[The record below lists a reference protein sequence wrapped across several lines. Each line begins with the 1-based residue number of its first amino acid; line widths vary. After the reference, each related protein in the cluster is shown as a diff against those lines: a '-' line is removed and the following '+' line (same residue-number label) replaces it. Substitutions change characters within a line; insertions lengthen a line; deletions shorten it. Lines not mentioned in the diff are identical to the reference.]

1 MGNLAWMTSVFRV
14 DVHEQAHVLRDF
26 GKAPVSLGLYSL
38 LRKDHDRIILTGAG
52 ASHFAALPSWRRL
65 TSGGR
70 DVCWIDARQLIAN
83 PELITPNSLLVA
95 TSRSG
100 RSDDVVALVTTLSE
114 NTRPAAI
121 IALTDDLASPLAGVA
136 DSEILL
142 RSQSSGSPRG
152 FLNILAA
159 HDYITS
165 MILGQDNDD
174 VMATA
179 RVVAATKIPGHLTQA
194 AASLA
199 EDPNSRL
206 VYIGFSEHAA
216 AALYAALLTQE
227 VTTVTADGYPSD
239 DFDPHAAPAGLNGS
253 TAVLFTGRDPADNA
267 RAVELAADLDAAG
280 AEVVLIGSRAVGKA
294 TCIRTPTGHVSAQMA
309 HSVVIAEYF
318 VSLLAA

>member
-1 MGNLAWMTSVFRV
+1 MGTLAWVASEFRV
-14 DVHEQAHVLRDF
+14 DVREQAHVLRDF

-38 LRKDHDRIILTGAG
+38 LRQDHDRIILTGAG

-70 DVCWIDARQLIAN
+70 QVYWMDSRQLIAN

-100 RSDDVVALVTTLSE
+100 RSDDVVELVTTFSE
-114 NTRPAAI
+114 KRRPAAI
-121 IALTDDLASPLAGVA
+121 IALTDDPASPLAGIA
-136 DSEILL
+136 DCEILL
-142 RSQSSGSPRG
+142 RSQSSGSPGG

-179 RVVAATKIPGHLTQA
+179 RVVAATKIPGRLTQA
-194 AASLA
+194 AAGLA

-227 VTTVTADGYPSD
+227 VTTVAAEGYPSD
-239 DFDPHAAPAGLNGS
+239 DFDPRAAPAGL
-253 TAVLFTGRDPADNA
+253 
-267 RAVELAADLDAAG
+267 
-280 AEVVLIGSRAVGKA
+280 
-294 TCIRTPTGHVSAQMA
+294 
-309 HSVVIAEYF
+309 
-318 VSLLAA
+318 

>member
-14 DVHEQAHVLRDF
+14 DVREQAYALRDF

-38 LRKDHDRIILTGAG
+38 VRKDHHRIILTGAG

-83 PELITPNSLLVA
+83 PELITRNSLLVA

-114 NTRPAAI
+114 KRRPAAI

-142 RSQSSGSPRG
+142 RSQSSGSSKG

-159 HDYITS
+159 HYYITS

-179 RVVAATKIPGHLTQA
+179 RVVAATKTPGHLTQA

-206 VYIGFSEHAA
+206 VYTGFSEHAA
-216 AALYAALLTQE
+216 AALYAGLLTQE
-227 VTTVTADGYPSD
+227 LTTVTAEGYPGD
-239 DFDPHAAPAGLNGS
+239 DFDPHAAPAGFNGS
-253 TAVLFTGRDPADNA
+253 AAVLFTGCYPDDNEQ
-267 RAVELAADLDAAG
+267 AVELAADLDAAG

-294 TCIRTPTGHVSAQMA
+294 TCIRSPTGHVSAQMA

>member
-1 MGNLAWMTSVFRV
+1 
-14 DVHEQAHVLRDF
+14 
-26 GKAPVSLGLYSL
+26 
-38 LRKDHDRIILTGAG
+38 
-52 ASHFAALPSWRRL
+52 
-65 TSGGR
+65 
-70 DVCWIDARQLIAN
+70 
-83 PELITPNSLLVA
+83 
-95 TSRSG
+95 
-100 RSDDVVALVTTLSE
+100 LSE
-114 NTRPAAI
+114 KTRPAAI

-142 RSQSSGSPRG
+142 RSQSSGSSRG

-179 RVVAATKIPGHLTQA
+179 RVVADTKIPDQLTQA

-199 EDPNSRL
+199 QDPISRL
-206 VYIGFSEHAA
+206 IYIGFSEHAA

-227 VTTVTADGYPSD
+227 TTTVTAEGYPSD
-239 DFDPHAAPAGLNGS
+239 NFDLSAAPAGFSGS
-253 TAVLFTGRDPADNA
+253 TAVLFIGRDCADNA
-267 RAVELAADLDAAG
+267 RAAELAADLVAVG
-280 AEVVLIGSRAVGKA
+280 ADVVSIGSAAVDKA
-294 TCIRTPTGHVSAQMA
+294 MCIRSPAGHVSAQMA

>member
-1 MGNLAWMTSVFRV
+1 MTSVFRV

-26 GKAPVSLGLYSL
+26 SKAPVSLGLYSL
-38 LRKDHDRIILTGAG
+38 LRKDHDRIILTGVG
-52 ASHFAALPSWRRL
+52 ASHFAALPSWLRL

-70 DVCWIDARQLIAN
+70 DVCWMDARQLIAN
-83 PELITPNSLLVA
+83 PELITPNSLLLA

-100 RSDDVVALVTTLSE
+100 RSDDVVALITSLSE
-114 NTRPAAI
+114 KTKPAAI

-142 RSQSSGSPRG
+142 RSQSSGNPEG

-179 RVVAATKIPGHLTQA
+179 RVVAATKIPSHLTQA

-199 EDPNSRL
+199 EDPDPRL
-206 VYIGFSEHAA
+206 IYIGFSEHAA
-216 AALYAALLTQE
+216 AALYAAFLTQE
-227 VTTVTADGYPSD
+227 TTTVTAEGYPSG
-239 DFDPHAAPAGLNGS
+239 DFDPSVAPAGVNGS
-253 TAVLFTGRDPADNA
+253 TAVLFTGRDPANNA
-267 RAVELAADLDAAG
+267 RAAELAGDLIAAG
-280 AEVVLIGSRAVGKA
+280 ADVVLIGSGAVEKA
-294 TCIRTPTGHVSAQMA
+294 TCIRSPAGHVNAQMA

>member
-1 MGNLAWMTSVFRV
+1 MTSVFRV
-14 DVHEQAHVLRDF
+14 DVREQAHVLRDF

-52 ASHFAALPSWRRL
+52 ASHFAALPTWRRL
-65 TSGGR
+65 TSAGR

-83 PELITPNSLLVA
+83 RELITPNSLLVA

-100 RSDDVVALVTTLSE
+100 RSDDVVALVTLSE
-114 NTRPAAI
+114 KRRPAAI
-121 IALTDDLASPLAGVA
+121 IALTDDPASPLAGVA

-179 RVVAATKIPGHLTQA
+179 RAVAATKIPGHLTQA

-227 VTTVTADGYPSD
+227 LTTVTAEGYPSD
-239 DFDPHAAPAGLNGS
+239 DFDRHAAPAAFHGS

-267 RAVELAADLDAAG
+267 RAAELAADLDAAG
-280 AEVVLIGSRAVGKA
+280 AEVVLIGSRAVEKA
-294 TCIRTPTGHVSAQMA
+294 TCIQSPTGHVSAQMA

-318 VSLLAA
+318 ISLLAA

>member
-1 MGNLAWMTSVFRV
+1 
-14 DVHEQAHVLRDF
+14 
-26 GKAPVSLGLYSL
+26 
-38 LRKDHDRIILTGAG
+38 ILTGAG

-65 TSGGR
+65 ASGGR
-70 DVCWIDARQLIAN
+70 NVCWIDARQLIAN

-100 RSDDVVALVTTLSE
+100 KSDDVVALVTSLSE
-114 NTRPAAI
+114 KRRPAAI
-121 IALTDDLASPLAGVA
+121 IALTDDPASPLARVA

-159 HDYITS
+159 YDYITS

-227 VTTVTADGYPSD
+227 LTTVTAEGYPGD
-239 DFDPHAAPAGLNGS
+239 DFDPHAAPAGFNGS
-253 TAVLFTGRDPADNA
+253 PAGRFSSRAPADNE

-280 AEVVLIGSRAVGKA
+280 AEVVLIGSRAVRKA
-294 TCIRTPTGHVSAQMA
+294 TCIQSPTGHVSAQMA

-318 VSLLAA
+318 VSLLAACPDP